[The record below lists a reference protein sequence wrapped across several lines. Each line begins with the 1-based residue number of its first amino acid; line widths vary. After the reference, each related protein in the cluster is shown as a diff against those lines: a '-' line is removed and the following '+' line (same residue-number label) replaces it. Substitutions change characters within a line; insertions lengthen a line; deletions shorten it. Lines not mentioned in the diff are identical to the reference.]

1 MPGSEQGESQYRTL
15 YLNPEPPK
23 FPNLLI
29 TGGFL
34 ARGCGYRCANTSAEG
49 TRLIM
54 DIPRPSNARAKMMR
68 RIVLGAAAI
77 LLIGGVTYGL
87 SRLRPAAPSVDRAT
101 VWSDE
106 VKRGPMLRELRGI
119 GTLIPEDIQWIP
131 AQTEAQVDRIVLKPG
146 AIVKSDSIILELSNL
161 TLKRD
166 VLDSE
171 YQLKAAEADYAN
183 LKVQVNGELLNQ
195 KAAEAAVRSEY
206 EQAKIQHAVD
216 EKLAAE
222 GIGSTVTAE
231 LSKVK
236 EEQLGVRV
244 QLEGERTKN
253 TADAAQARLQ
263 AQQSHVDQQ
272 RALYELRHAELEA
285 LHVRAGLNGVLQLV
299 PVEVGQ
305 HVLPGTNLARV
316 ADPKKLKA
324 EVKVAETQ
332 AKDAV
337 IGQKA
342 TVDTRNGVVAG
353 HVSRI
358 DPSVQNGTVTVD
370 VAIDGPLPDGARPDL
385 SVDGTIEVENL
396 KDVLYVGRPVHGASQ
411 STISLF
417 KLSSD
422 GSEANRVNVKLGR
435 SSVNTVEILQG
446 LQVGDRVILSDMSQW
461 DNYDRVRLK

>member
-1 MPGSEQGESQYRTL
+1 M
-15 YLNPEPPK
+15 
-23 FPNLLI
+23 I
-29 TGGFL
+29 
-34 ARGCGYRCANTSAEG
+34 
-49 TRLIM
+49 
-54 DIPRPSNARAKMMR
+54 R
-68 RIVLGAAAI
+68 RIVFGATAV

-87 SRLRPAAPSVDRAT
+87 SRLRPAAPTVDRAT

-131 AQTEAQVDRIVLKPG
+131 AQTEAQVDRIVLRPG
-146 AIVKSDSIILELSNL
+146 AIVKSASIILELSNL

-166 VLDSE
+166 ALDAE

-183 LKVQVNGELLNQ
+183 LKVQVNSELLNQ
-195 KAAEAAVRSEY
+195 RAAEAGVRSEY

-236 EEQLGVRV
+236 EEQLAVRV
-244 QLEGERTKN
+244 QLETDRTKN

-263 AQQSHVDQQ
+263 AQMSHVDQQ

-316 ADPKKLKA
+316 ADPKRLKA
-324 EVKVAETQ
+324 EIKVAETQ

-342 TVDTRNGVVAG
+342 TVDTRNGVVVG

-358 DPSVQNGTVTVD
+358 DPSVQNGTVTMD

-422 GSEANRVNVKLGR
+422 GSEATRVNVKLGR